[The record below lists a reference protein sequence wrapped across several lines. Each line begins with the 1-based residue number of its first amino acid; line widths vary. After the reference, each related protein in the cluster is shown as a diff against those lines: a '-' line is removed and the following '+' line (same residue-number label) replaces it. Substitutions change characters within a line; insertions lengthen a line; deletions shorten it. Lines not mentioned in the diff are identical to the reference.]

1 MYDMTI
7 IAVNVSTI
15 KEASK
20 ASGDN
25 FNTNVDLSPVSS
37 GANIHV
43 GAVALSTS
51 FIELIC
57 MCTE

>member
-1 MYDMTI
+1 M
-7 IAVNVSTI
+7 
-15 KEASK
+15 
-20 ASGDN
+20 
-25 FNTNVDLSPVSS
+25 NVDLSPVSS